1 MVKKLLIYNSGGG
14 IGDSIQLF
22 PLILSLENLFKKS
35 EIYYLGAHEN
45 HYLDKLKE
53 YNIKVKNLN
62 LGLKYF
68 GFRWWHLFVARKKFF
83 KLRLDEFDLIVDC
96 QSKLRNTLMTNS
108 LKVEFIDKMGTD
120 LSVVNAARVSYAKF
134 KDKFEDKDEK
144 LIKFL
149 AEHNHWSP
157 FAHASLQ
164 FRIKAPV
171 FVARQLVKHQVG
183 LVWNEIS
190 RRYVDYTPELYE
202 PKEWRGRPQNSKQ
215 GSDGTV
221 SIDSN
226 EKHRLDMT
234 MEQCK
239 IIYNSL
245 IGKGIAPEQARMVL
259 PQSMMTE
266 WIWSGTLYA
275 FARVCNLRCAKD
287 TQEETREVANQIHN
301 ICKEEFPISWKYLKN
316 A

>member
-1 MVKKLLIYNSGGG
+1 
-14 IGDSIQLF
+14 
-22 PLILSLENLFKKS
+22 
-35 EIYYLGAHEN
+35 
-45 HYLDKLKE
+45 
-53 YNIKVKNLN
+53 
-62 LGLKYF
+62 
-68 GFRWWHLFVARKKFF
+68 
-83 KLRLDEFDLIVDC
+83 
-96 QSKLRNTLMTNS
+96 MTNS

-190 RRYVDYTPELYE
+190 RRYVHYTPELYE

-287 TQEETREVANQIHN
+287 TQEETREVADQIHN
-301 ICKEEFPISWKYLKN
+301 ICKEEFPISWKYLKD